1 MPLVVLGIET
11 SDDFV
16 GAGIADRSG
25 ILISKSANSSRRN
38 KNLLSDLLGSIL
50 KSADL
55 TFADIDC
62 VSVSL
67 GPGSFTGLRVGL
79 AAAKGICWSNNI
91 PLAGAPSTEVIM
103 ASVSLPPGKYI
114 SVKDA
119 RRDQY
124 YFGGFEYD
132 GAKNLRIMPDSVASP
147 ERILQLVSEGYKLI
161 GRADQLKESIL
172 YSEEIID
179 YKPAE
184 LGGVTAELGRNRL
197 LAGELLDISS
207 VSPLY
212 IRDPGIG
219 KVAV

>member
-1 MPLVVLGIET
+1 LVVLGIET

-25 ILISKSANSSRRN
+25 ILISNSANSNRRN
-38 KNLLSDLLGSIL
+38 KNLLNDLLDNTL
-50 KSADL
+50 KSAGL
-55 TFADIDC
+55 SFADIEG

-79 AAAKGICWSNNI
+79 AAAKGICWSRNI
-91 PLAGAPSTEVIM
+91 PLTGVPSTEVIM

-114 SVKDA
+114 AVKDA

-124 YFGGFEYD
+124 YFGGYEYD
-132 GAKNLRIMPDSVASP
+132 GSKYLRIIPDSVAYP
-147 ERILQLVSEGYKLI
+147 ERILQLVSEGHKLI
-161 GRADQLKESIL
+161 GRVDQLGESKL
-172 YSEEIID
+172 YSADIID
-179 YKPAE
+179 YHPAD
-184 LGGVTAELGRNRL
+184 LGGVTAERGRNRI
-197 LAGELLDISS
+197 LADELLDMAS

-212 IRDPGIG
+212 IRNPGIG